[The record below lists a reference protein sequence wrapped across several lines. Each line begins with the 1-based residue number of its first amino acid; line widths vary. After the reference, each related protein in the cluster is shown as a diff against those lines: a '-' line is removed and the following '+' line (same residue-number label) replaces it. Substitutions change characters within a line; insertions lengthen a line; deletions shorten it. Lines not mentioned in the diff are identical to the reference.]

1 MSEMSVYSNKSK
13 WCYIPEGLSSSYY
26 FFMLMLMVN
35 VAMKHGTFC
44 IHVNGMGPF
53 VFILM
58 TTAEMKH

>member
-1 MSEMSVYSNKSK
+1 
-13 WCYIPEGLSSSYY
+13 
-26 FFMLMLMVN
+26 MLMAS
-35 VAMKHGTFC
+35 VAMKHG